1 MGTDQSPGF
10 ERFLA
15 AFQSEY
21 GEDIELSLSTAGD
34 RRPLARYPAEDPDTN
49 AERWNKA
56 AARNQRIEIS
66 INPY

>member
-1 MGTDQSPGF
+1 MGTEQTPGF

-21 GEDIELSLSTAGD
+21 GDDIRLNLSTAGD
-34 RRPLARYPAEDPDTN
+34 RRSIARYPSQDPDTN
-49 AERWNKA
+49 AERWNNA